1 MDLLGPTPQKQHPTL
16 YVILAFVFVVLF
28 LSAILVIAV
37 LIPQPSLLQLRDFT
51 TVLAI
56 AVAGVATVMTGLLNV
71 QLTLGKQLTIGATGM
86 IATFVIVYLVN
97 PAILQ

>member
-1 MDLLGPTPQKQHPTL
+1 LFGVIFLG
-16 YVILAFVFVVLF
+16 
-28 LSAILVIAV
+28 AILVIAV
-37 LIPQPSLLQLRDFT
+37 LIPQPSPFQLRVFT
-51 TVLAI
+51 PVLAI

-71 QLTLGKQLTIGATGM
+71 QMTLGKQLTIGATGA